1 MSAIDTLYKSARAR
15 RACEGTREETS
26 MMTIRK
32 HSEQTM
38 PWQPSAAMFAGVCSM
53 GLIPSAS
60 DYLGRLEQ
68 ETVINRRH
76 SKQ

>member
-1 MSAIDTLYKSARAR
+1 
-15 RACEGTREETS
+15 